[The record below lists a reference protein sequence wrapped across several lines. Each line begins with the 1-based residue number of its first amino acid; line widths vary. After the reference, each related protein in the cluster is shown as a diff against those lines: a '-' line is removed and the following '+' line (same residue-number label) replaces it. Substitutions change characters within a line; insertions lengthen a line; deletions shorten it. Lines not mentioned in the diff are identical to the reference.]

1 MVFRFGK
8 LKKGPARG
16 PGIIFVNPFLD
27 TVNLVDLRTL
37 SFNVPSQEILSRD
50 SVTVKVDAVVYYSV
64 QDPILSVVS
73 IKNATTSTN
82 LLACTTLRNVL
93 GTKSLS
99 EMLTDRESIAED
111 VLGHLDKTTDPWGIK
126 VFKKKKTNKLTS
138 TNKFC
143 MPRLRSPAW
152 R

>member
-8 LKKGPARG
+8 LRKGGARG
-16 PGIIFVNPFLD
+16 PGIFFVNPFLD
-27 TVNLVDLRTL
+27 TVSMVDLRTL
-37 SFNVPSQEILSRD
+37 SFNVPAQEILSRD

-73 IKNATTSTN
+73 IKNVTSSTN

-99 EMLTDRESIAED
+99 ELLTEREGIAEE
-111 VLGHLDKTTDPWGIK
+111 VLSHLDKTTDPWGIK
-126 VFKKKKTNKLTS
+126 VRPCVRYTIHTHNH
-138 TNKFC
+138 
-143 MPRLRSPAW
+143 
-152 R
+152 